1 MKERQQYQ
9 NIWNNEEYPLNFKF
23 DEDIETPEE
32 GQVIGYC
39 DIKAGH
45 EQINIRYNL
54 IWEQGSVI
62 SKINDRT
69 QIIYK

>member
-23 DEDIETPEE
+23 DEGIETPEE

-39 DIKAGH
+39 DVKVGISQ
-45 EQINIRYNL
+45 ENIRYNL
-54 IWEQGSVI
+54 VWEQGGVI
-62 SKINDRT
+62 SKIDR
-69 QIIYK
+69 K